1 MHTAHRLALAV
12 VMLGAAVAAA
22 EQTATL
28 PYARDA
34 LALGRTRDDALFE
47 SFNKGYGLAVS
58 GIIETAEIIT
68 EFRRAVLLVR
78 ERAMQGDYVVTDAT
92 LTRAMAPHLGQI
104 GFIVQVRLSPF
115 NTFISPPAYD
125 VYVSTGPGTKPLAD
139 KALRREPV
147 YALGPPG
154 SPIVG
159 VRILTTFPKEEI
171 ERAKQPELIV
181 TDDKAEIIWRARI
194 DLSRFR

>member
-1 MHTAHRLALAV
+1 MPIRAILIMVL
-12 VMLGAAVAAA
+12 LAAA
-22 EQTATL
+22 AQTAPL

-47 SFNKGYGLAVS
+47 SFNKGYSLAVS
-58 GIIETAEIIT
+58 DIIETAEIIT

-78 ERAMQGDYVVTDAT
+78 ERTMQGDYVVTEAT
-92 LTRAMAPHLGQI
+92 LTRDMAPHLGRI
-104 GFIVQVRLSPF
+104 GFIVQVRLAPF
-115 NTFISPPAYD
+115 NTFITPPLYD
-125 VYVSTGPGTKPLAD
+125 VYVSTGPRTKPLGD
-139 KALRREPV
+139 KALKRDPV

-159 VRILTTFPKEEI
+159 VRIQATFAKDEI
-171 ERAKQPELIV
+171 ARAPMPELIV
-181 TDDKAEIIWRARI
+181 IDDKAEIVWRARI

>member
-1 MHTAHRLALAV
+1 MPVRAIL
-12 VMLGAAVAAA
+12 VMVLAAA
-22 EQTATL
+22 AQTAVL

-47 SFNKGYGLAVS
+47 SFNKGYNLAVS
-58 GIIETAEIIT
+58 GIIESAEIIT

-78 ERAMQGDYVVTDAT
+78 ERTMQGDYVVTDAT
-92 LTRAMAPHLGQI
+92 VTRAMAPHLGQI
-104 GFIVQVRLSPF
+104 GFIVQVRLSPH

-125 VYVSTGPGTKPLAD
+125 LYVSTGPRSKPLAD
-139 KALRREPV
+139 KALKREPV

-154 SPIVG
+154 GPIVG
-159 VRILTTFPKEEI
+159 VRIHATF
-171 ERAKQPELIV
+171 AKADINAAAQPELVV

>member
-1 MHTAHRLALAV
+1 MPIRAIL
-12 VMLGAAVAAA
+12 VMVLLAAA
-22 EQTATL
+22 AQTAPL

-47 SFNKGYGLAVS
+47 SFNKGYSLAVS
-58 GIIETAEIIT
+58 NIIETAEIIT

-78 ERAMQGDYVVTDAT
+78 ERTMQGDYVVTEAT
-92 LTRAMAPHLGQI
+92 VTRAMAPHLGQI
-104 GFIVQVRLSPF
+104 GFIVQVRLAPF
-115 NTFISPPAYD
+115 NTFIAPPAYD
-125 VYVSTGPGTKPLAD
+125 VYVSTGPRTKPLGD
-139 KALRREPV
+139 KALTRDPV

-159 VRILTTFPKEEI
+159 VRIQVTFPKAEI
-171 ERAKQPELIV
+171 ERAPMPELIV

-194 DLSRFR
+194 NLSRFR

>member
-1 MHTAHRLALAV
+1 MPVRAILLV
-12 VMLGAAVAAA
+12 VLLAAA
-22 EQTATL
+22 AQTATL

-47 SFNKGYGLAVS
+47 SFNKGYSLAVTD
-58 GIIETAEIIT
+58 IIETAEIIT

-78 ERAMQGDYVVTDAT
+78 ERTMQGDYVVTDAT

-104 GFIVQVRLSPF
+104 GFIVQVRLAPF
-115 NTFISPPAYD
+115 NTFITPPAYD
-125 VYVSTGPGTKPLAD
+125 VYVSTGPTTKPLAD
-139 KALRREPV
+139 KALKRDPV

-159 VRILTTFPKEEI
+159 VRIQATFPKEEI

>member
-1 MHTAHRLALAV
+1 MHTAHRLALTV

-22 EQTATL
+22 QTPVL

-47 SFNKGYGLAVS
+47 SFNKGYNLAVS
-58 GIIETAEIIT
+58 DIIASAEIIT

-78 ERAMQGDYVVTDAT
+78 ERTRQGDYVVTDAT
-92 LTRAMAPHLGQI
+92 VTRAMAPYLGTI
-104 GFIVQVRLSPF
+104 GFVVQVRLPPL
-115 NTFISPPAYD
+115 NTLLTAPAYD
-125 VYVSTGPGTKPLAD
+125 VYVSTGPKTKPLAD
-139 KALRREPV
+139 QSLKREPV
-147 YALGPPG
+147 YAFGPPG
-154 SPIVG
+154 GPIVG
-159 VRILTTFPKEEI
+159 VRIHAAVAKEEI
-171 ERAKQPELIV
+171 ERAPHPELIV

>member
-1 MHTAHRLALAV
+1 MPIRTILFMVL
-12 VMLGAAVAAA
+12 LGAAA
-22 EQTATL
+22 QTAPL
-28 PYARDA
+28 SYARDA

-47 SFNKGYGLAVS
+47 SFNKGYSLAVS
-58 GIIETAEIIT
+58 DIIETAEIIT

-78 ERAMQGDYVVTDAT
+78 ERTMQGDYVVTDAT

-104 GFIVQVRLSPF
+104 GFIVQVRLAPF
-115 NTFISPPAYD
+115 NTFINPPAYD
-125 VYVSTGPGTKPLAD
+125 VYVSTGPTTKPLAD
-139 KALRREPV
+139 KTLKREPV

-159 VRILTTFPKEEI
+159 VRIQATFAKAEI

-181 TDDKAEIIWRARI
+181 IDDKAEIIWRARI

>member
-1 MHTAHRLALAV
+1 MPVRAIL
-12 VMLGAAVAAA
+12 VMVLLAAA
-22 EQTATL
+22 AAQTPVL

-47 SFNKGYGLAVS
+47 SFNKGYSLAVS
-58 GIIETAEIIT
+58 DIIEAAEIIT

-78 ERAMQGDYVVTDAT
+78 ERTMQGDYVVTDAT
-92 LTRAMAPHLGQI
+92 VTRAMAPHLGRI

-115 NTFISPPAYD
+115 NTFINPPAYD
-125 VYVSTGPGTKPLAD
+125 VYVSTGARSKPLAD
-139 KALRREPV
+139 KSLKREPV

-159 VRILTTFPKEEI
+159 VRIHVTFSKEEI
-171 ERAKQPELIV
+171 ERAAQPELIV

>member
-1 MHTAHRLALAV
+1 MPIRAILFMV
-12 VMLGAAVAAA
+12 VLAAA
-22 EQTATL
+22 AQTASL

-47 SFNKGYGLAVS
+47 SFNKGYSLAVS
-58 GIIETAEIIT
+58 DIIETAEIIT

-78 ERAMQGDYVVTDAT
+78 ERTMQGDYVVTDAT
-92 LTRAMAPHLGQI
+92 VTRAMAPHLGQI

-115 NTFISPPAYD
+115 NTFITPPAYD
-125 VYVSTGPGTKPLAD
+125 VYISTGPSTKPLGD
-139 KALRREPV
+139 KALKRDPV

-159 VRILTTFPKEEI
+159 VRIQATFAKAEI
-171 ERAKQPELIV
+171 ERAPMPELIV

>member
-1 MHTAHRLALAV
+1 MPVRAILFMVL
-12 VMLGAAVAAA
+12 LAAA
-22 EQTATL
+22 AQTPVL

-47 SFNKGYGLAVS
+47 SFNKGYSLAVS
-58 GIIETAEIIT
+58 DIIESAEIIT

-78 ERAMQGDYVVTDAT
+78 ERTMQGDYVVTDAT
-92 LTRAMAPHLGQI
+92 VTRVMAPHLGQI

-115 NTFISPPAYD
+115 NTFIAAPAYD
-125 VYVSTGPGTKPLAD
+125 LYVSTGARSKPLAD
-139 KALRREPV
+139 KALKREPV
-147 YALGPPG
+147 FALGPPG
-154 SPIVG
+154 APIVG
-159 VRILTTFPKEEI
+159 VRLHATFAKEQI
-171 ERAKQPELIV
+171 ERAAQPELIV

>member
-1 MHTAHRLALAV
+1 MPLRAIVLLALLALA
-12 VMLGAAVAAA
+12 A
-22 EQTATL
+22 QTPPL

-47 SFNKGYGLAVS
+47 SFNKGYSLAVS
-58 GIIETAEIIT
+58 DIIETAEIIT

-78 ERAMQGDYVVTDAT
+78 ERTLQGDYVITEQT
-92 LTRAMAPHLGQI
+92 LSRAMVPHLGQI
-104 GFIVQVRLSPF
+104 GFIVQVRLAPF
-115 NTFISPPAYD
+115 NTFIAPPAYD
-125 VYVSTGPGTKPLAD
+125 VYISTGPKTKPLAD
-139 KALRREPV
+139 KALKRDPV

-159 VRILTTFPKEEI
+159 VRIQTTFAKEDI
-171 ERAKQPELIV
+171 ERAPLPELIV

>member
-1 MHTAHRLALAV
+1 MPIRAILFMV
-12 VMLGAAVAAA
+12 VLAAA
-22 EQTATL
+22 AQTAPL

-47 SFNKGYGLAVS
+47 SFNKGYSLAVS
-58 GIIETAEIIT
+58 DIIETAEIIT

-78 ERAMQGDYVVTDAT
+78 ERTLQGDYVVTDAT
-92 LTRAMAPHLGQI
+92 VTRAMAPHLGQI

-115 NTFISPPAYD
+115 NTFIAPPAYD
-125 VYVSTGPGTKPLAD
+125 VYISTGPGTQPLGD
-139 KALRREPV
+139 KALKRDPV
-147 YALGPPG
+147 YAFGPPG

-159 VRILTTFPKEEI
+159 VRIQATFAKAEI
-171 ERAKQPELIV
+171 ERAPMPELIV
-181 TDDKAEIIWRARI
+181 IDDKAEIIWRARI

>member
-1 MHTAHRLALAV
+1 MPVRAIL
-12 VMLGAAVAAA
+12 VMVLLAAA
-22 EQTATL
+22 AQTPVL

-47 SFNKGYGLAVS
+47 SFNKGYSLAVS
-58 GIIETAEIIT
+58 DIVESAEIIT

-78 ERAMQGDYVVTDAT
+78 ERTMQGDYVVTDAT
-92 LTRAMAPHLGQI
+92 VTRVMAAHLGQI

-115 NTFISPPAYD
+115 NTFIAPPAYD
-125 VYVSTGPGTKPLAD
+125 VYVSTGATSKPLAD
-139 KALRREPV
+139 KALKREPV
-147 YALGPPG
+147 YAFGPPG
-154 SPIVG
+154 GPIVG
-159 VRILTTFPKEEI
+159 VRIHATFPKEEI
-171 ERAKQPELIV
+171 ERAPQPELIV

>member
-1 MHTAHRLALAV
+1 MPIRAILFLVLLAA
-12 VMLGAAVAAA
+12 
-22 EQTATL
+22 QTPPL

-47 SFNKGYGLAVS
+47 SFNKGYSLGVS
-58 GIIETAEIIT
+58 GIIETAEVIT

-78 ERAMQGDYVVTDAT
+78 ERILQGDYVLTEQT
-92 LTRAMAPHLGQI
+92 LSRAMAPHLGQI
-104 GFIVQVRLSPF
+104 GFIVQVRLPPF
-115 NTFISPPAYD
+115 NTFIAPPAYD
-125 VYVSTGPGTKPLAD
+125 LYISTGPRTKPLGD
-139 KALRREPV
+139 KALKRDPV

-159 VRILTTFPKEEI
+159 VRIQATFAKEDI
-171 ERAKQPELIV
+171 ERAPLPELIV
-181 TDDKAEIIWRARI
+181 IDDKAEIIWRARI